1 MFAQL
6 LQRSSRS
13 PGQILPLQLIATL
26 AIPTLTANLN
36 QKTIKKKASKL
47 FARPVITQRPVAA
60 GVALLSA

>member
-26 AIPTLTANLN
+26 AIQLISNPY
-36 QKTIKKKASKL
+36 
-47 FARPVITQRPVAA
+47 R
-60 GVALLSA
+60 